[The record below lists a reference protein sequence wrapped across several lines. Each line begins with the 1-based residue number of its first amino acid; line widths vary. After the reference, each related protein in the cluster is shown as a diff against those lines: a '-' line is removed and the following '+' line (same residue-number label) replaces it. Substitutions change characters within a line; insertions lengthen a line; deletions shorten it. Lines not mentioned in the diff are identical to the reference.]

1 MNGTTAKISLTVTF
15 VSKLLQELIDKANS
29 RRTLTKE
36 EEKQLSKIEAIAVK
50 LRHGENVQ
58 NRQLQTWLS
67 ENEYEQ
73 VNIEEQ
79 EQLAL
84 REELKEKPTELKCYE
99 DKLK

>member
-58 NRQLQTWLS
+58 NRQLQT
-67 ENEYEQ
+67 
-73 VNIEEQ
+73 
-79 EQLAL
+79 
-84 REELKEKPTELKCYE
+84 
-99 DKLK
+99 